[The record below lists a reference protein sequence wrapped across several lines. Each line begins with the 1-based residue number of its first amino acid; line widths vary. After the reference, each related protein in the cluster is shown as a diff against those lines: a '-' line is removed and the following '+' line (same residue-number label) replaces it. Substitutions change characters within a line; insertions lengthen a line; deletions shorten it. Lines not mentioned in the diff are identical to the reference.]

1 MEQVALL
8 DQLLITSLLSHSKNY
23 SLFKTLYTA
32 SANLVWPRRINSP
45 CTNLFLLCGISC
57 CFLYS
62 YCLTELAQLIFF
74 FILLNKT
81 DFNTLA
87 LCGTVY
93 RREQRVAF
101 LAPFGY
107 SKTNPAVIDLLIL
120 VYWTN
125 HNLKNTFK
133 GLKTYW

>member
-8 DQLLITSLLSHSKNY
+8 DQPLITSLLSHSKNY

-32 SANLVWPRRINSP
+32 SANLAWPRRINSP

-81 DFNTLA
+81 DFILLNKTDFNTLA
-87 LCGTVY
+87 LCGSLQERATCSCLIGLV
-93 RREQRVAF
+93 RHILTKE
-101 LAPFGY
+101 FGT
-107 SKTNPAVIDLLIL
+107 S
-120 VYWTN
+120 
-125 HNLKNTFK
+125 
-133 GLKTYW
+133 

>member
-8 DQLLITSLLSHSKNY
+8 VQPLITSLLSDSKNY

-74 FILLNKT
+74 GPFWVPKNVPCCHRSSRFSLLHQQHFSGFEN
-81 DFNTLA
+81 
-87 LCGTVY
+87 
-93 RREQRVAF
+93 
-101 LAPFGY
+101 
-107 SKTNPAVIDLLIL
+107 LLIEIYCSTKM
-120 VYWTN
+120 VIFGVFQFN
-125 HNLKNTFK
+125 HIISDNHISAIF
-133 GLKTYW
+133 W

>member
-8 DQLLITSLLSHSKNY
+8 DQPLITSLLSHSKNY
-23 SLFKTLYTA
+23 SLFKTLYTS
-32 SANLVWPRRINSP
+32 SANLAWPRRINSP

-74 FILLNKT
+74 FVLLNKT

-87 LCGTVY
+87 LCGSLQERATCSCLIGLVCHIFTKEFHY
-93 RREQRVAF
+93 C
-101 LAPFGY
+101 LAMMLP
-107 SKTNPAVIDLLIL
+107 
-120 VYWTN
+120 
-125 HNLKNTFK
+125 
-133 GLKTYW
+133 